1 MGQTVRYFIDRS
13 ILGRRKVFSLTGLA
27 VCSLALAIGCSS
39 NPDAPVAVESSTP
52 EAEATTEVTKEPAVD
67 MPKVR
72 VGFQTGDINNI
83 TMVAYN
89 EGYFE
94 QVGLD
99 VELSP
104 YSSGGAMVPALAAGE
119 VDITWFF
126 PFPSLTAYATGI
138 DIEVVLLDHAPLT
151 AERLIAGESAP
162 DVASLKGKTIGVTI
176 GTSGHHS
183 LLAALDQAGI
193 AQDEVTLVNLKPS
206 EMAAA
211 FSAKQID
218 AAWTWEPAAGKL
230 NELGG
235 KDIATAKSVG
245 AYAVAL
251 WAARTEFA
259 EANPEVMIKF
269 MEAWDLAQQDYLAD
283 PASGQKWEAERLN
296 LTAEEF
302 GAMVGR
308 QGSTVVKME
317 DQISDEWLGTPGSPQ
332 ATNLYKAYEE
342 YGTFL
347 VDQGRLDSVPDDLAP
362 LINSAYVADYLESK

>member
-1 MGQTVRYFIDRS
+1 MQRS
-13 ILGRRKVFSLTGLA
+13 VFHSLRRRKFITFGSAA
-27 VCSLALAIGCSS
+27 VCSLALTIGCSPAS
-39 NPDAPVAVESSTP
+39 DVADTADPVE
-52 EAEATTEVTKEPAVD
+52 TTEVAADAPTED
-67 MPKVR
+67 LPKVR

-83 TMVAYN
+83 TMVAYH

-94 QVGLD
+94 KVGLD
-99 VELSP
+99 VELAP

-126 PFPSLTAYATGI
+126 PFPSLTAFATGI

-151 AERLIAGESAP
+151 AERLIANESIP
-162 DVASLKGKTIGVTI
+162 DAASLKGKIIGVTI

-183 LLAALDQAGI
+183 LLAAIDQAGLT
-193 AQDEVTLVNLKPS
+193 QDDVTLVNLKPS

-211 FSAKQID
+211 YSAGKID

-235 KDIATAKSVG
+235 QDIATAKSIG

-251 WAARTEFA
+251 WAARKEFA
-259 EANPEVMIKF
+259 EANPEVMMKF
-269 MEAWDLAQQDYLAD
+269 MEAWDMAQQDYLAD

-296 LTAEEF
+296 LTPDEF

-308 QGSTVVKME
+308 QGSTVVQMDE
-317 DQISDEWLGTPGSPQ
+317 QLSDDWLGVPGAPQ
-332 ATNLYKAYEE
+332 STDLFKAYGE
-342 YGTFL
+342 YATFL
-347 VDQGRLDSVPDDLAP
+347 VEQGRLDSVPEDLSP
-362 LINSAYVADYLESK
+362 LMNSSYVADYLDSK

>member
-1 MGQTVRYFIDRS
+1 MSKVSRLF
-13 ILGRRKVFSLTGLA
+13 LGRRHFLNYVFAGLA
-27 VCSLALAIGCSS
+27 TTTFAIAAGCSPQTS
-39 NPDAPVAVESSTP
+39 TTAPAETTSEAPAETSS
-52 EAEATTEVTKEPAVD
+52 EPASE
-67 MPKVR
+67 PTSEETTKVR

-83 TMVAYN
+83 TMVAAK

-94 QVGLD
+94 EVGLD

-126 PFPSLTAYATGI
+126 PFPSLTAFATGI

-151 AERLIAGESAP
+151 AERLIAGEGIA
-162 DVASLKGKTIGVTI
+162 DTAALAGKKIGVTI

-183 LLAALDQAGI
+183 LLAALDQAGV

-211 FSAKQID
+211 FSAGQID

-235 KDIATAKSVG
+235 TDIATAKSIG

-251 WAARTEFA
+251 WAVRKEFA
-259 EANPEVMIKF
+259 EANPDVMQKF
-269 MEAWDLAQQDYLAD
+269 MEAWDMAQQDYLAD
-283 PASGQKWEAERLN
+283 ISSGQKWEAERLN
-296 LTAEEF
+296 LSAEDF
-302 GAMVGR
+302 GAMVDR
-308 QGSTVVKME
+308 QGSTVVLME
-317 DQISDEWLGTPGSPQ
+317 EQLSDSWLGQPGQPQ
-332 ATNLYKAYEE
+332 STDLFKAYEE
-342 YGTFL
+342 YAVFL

-362 LINSAYVADYLESK
+362 LINSSYVADYLESK

>member
-1 MGQTVRYFIDRS
+1 MKQPIYYS
-13 ILGRRKVFSLTGLA
+13 LKRRKLFQVAGLA
-27 VCSLALAIGCSS
+27 VCSMVLSVGCSQS
-39 NPDAPVAVESSTP
+39 AETPTEDAVAGEATES
-52 EAEATTEVTKEPAVD
+52 TTEVAATPASD
-67 MPKVR
+67 LPKVK

-83 TMVAYN
+83 TMVAAN

-126 PFPSLTAYATGI
+126 PFPSLTAYATGV
-138 DIEVVLLDHAPLT
+138 DLEVVLLDHAPLT
-151 AERLIAGESAP
+151 AERLIAGES
-162 DVASLKGKTIGVTI
+162 VADMKALSGKKIGVTI

-183 LLAALDQAGI
+183 LLAALDQTGI

-211 FSAKQID
+211 FSAGQID

-235 KDIATAKSVG
+235 EDIATAKSVG

-251 WAARTEFA
+251 WGVRKEFA
-259 EANPEVMIKF
+259 EANPEVMKKF
-269 MEAWDLAQQDYLAD
+269 MEAWDMAQQDYLAD
-283 PASGQKWEAERLN
+283 KASGQKWEAERLN
-296 LTAEEF
+296 LTPEEF
-302 GAMVGR
+302 GAMVDR
-308 QGSTVVKME
+308 QGSTVVTME
-317 DQISDEWLGTPGSPQ
+317 DQLSDDWLGQPGAPES
-332 ATNLYKAYEE
+332 TDLYKAYEE
-342 YGTFL
+342 YATFL
-347 VDQGRLDSVPDDLAP
+347 VDQGRLDSVPEDIAP
-362 LINSAYVADYLESK
+362 LINSSYVAEYLESK

>member
-1 MGQTVRYFIDRS
+1 MRQAFERFLDRNF
-13 ILGRRKVFSLTGLA
+13 LGRRKFLSATGLA
-27 VCSLALAIGCSS
+27 ACSLTLAIACSS
-39 NPDAPVAVESSTP
+39 PNAPTAVEESTTDS
-52 EAEATTEVTKEPAVD
+52 EAATEVASEPTAD

-94 QVGLD
+94 EAGLD

-151 AERLIAGESAP
+151 AERLIAGDSAP
-162 DVASLKGKTIGVTI
+162 DVTSLTGKTIGVTI

-211 FSAKQID
+211 YSAGQID

-235 KDIATAKSVG
+235 TDIATAKSVG

-251 WAARTEFA
+251 WAVRTEFA
-259 EANPEVMIKF
+259 EENPEVMRRF
-269 MEAWDLAQQDYLAD
+269 MEAWDMAQQDYLDD

-308 QGSTVVKME
+308 QGSTVITME
-317 DQISDEWLGTPGSPQ
+317 DQLSDDWLGTPGQPE
-332 ATNLYKAYEE
+332 ATDLYQAYEE
-342 YGTFL
+342 YAVFL
-347 VDQGRLDSVPDDLAP
+347 VDQGRLDSAPDDLAP
-362 LINSAYVADYLESK
+362 LINSSYVADYLESK

>member
-1 MGQTVRYFIDRS
+1 MARHLKFFTA
-13 ILGRRKVFSLTGLA
+13 RRQFLKASSFALI
-27 VCSLALAIGCSS
+27 SLAIATGCSS
-39 NPDAPVAVESSTP
+39 KVDTPVSTEAPAAVAETA
-52 EAEATTEVTKEPAVD
+52 AED
-67 MPKVR
+67 LPKVR

-83 TMVAYN
+83 TMVAAN

-94 QVGLD
+94 KVGLD
-99 VELSP
+99 VEMSP

-126 PFPSLTAYATGI
+126 PFPSLTAFATGI

-151 AERLIAGESAP
+151 AERLIASES
-162 DVASLKGKTIGVTI
+162 VAGPSDLTGKNVGVTI

-183 LLAALDQAGI
+183 LLAALAQAGLS
-193 AQDEVTLVNLKPS
+193 QDEINMVNLKPS

-211 FSAKQID
+211 FSAGKID

-259 EANPEVMIKF
+259 KENPEVMRKF
-269 MEAWDLAQQDYLAD
+269 MEAWDMAQQDYLAD
-283 PASGQKWEAERLN
+283 AESGQKWEAERLN
-296 LTAEEF
+296 LTTEEF
-302 GAMVGR
+302 AAMVGR
-308 QGSTVVKME
+308 QGSTVIAME
-317 DQISDEWLGTPGSPQ
+317 DQLSDDWLGEPGSPQ
-332 ATNLYKAYEE
+332 ATDLFQAYEE
-342 YGTFL
+342 YGSFL
-347 VDQGRLDSVPDDLAP
+347 VEQGRLDSVPEDISP
-362 LINSAYVADYLESK
+362 LINSTYVADYLSTK

>member
-1 MGQTVRYFIDRS
+1 MSKASRLFLRRRYFFRY
-13 ILGRRKVFSLTGLA
+13 VFAGLA
-27 VCSLALAIGCSS
+27 SATFAIAC
-39 NPDAPVAVESSTP
+39 APQ
-52 EAEATTEVTKEPAVD
+52 ATETAPPEPASEA
-67 MPKVR
+67 PAETTSEEPEPAPEPAAEETTAVR

-83 TMVAYN
+83 TMVAAK

-126 PFPSLTAYATGI
+126 PFPSLTAFATGI

-151 AERLIAGESAP
+151 AERLIAGEGIA
-162 DVASLKGKTIGVTI
+162 DTAALAGKKIGVTI

-183 LLAALDQAGI
+183 LLAALDQAGV
-193 AQDEVTLVNLKPS
+193 AQDDVTLVNLKPA

-211 FSAKQID
+211 FSAGQID

-235 KDIATAKSVG
+235 TDIATAKSIG

-251 WAARTEFA
+251 WAVRKEFA
-259 EANPEVMIKF
+259 EANPEVMQKF
-269 MEAWDLAQQDYLAD
+269 MEAWDMAQQDYLAD
-283 PASGQKWEAERLN
+283 IASGQQWEAERLN
-296 LTAEEF
+296 LSAEEF
-302 GAMVGR
+302 GAMVDR
-308 QGSTVVKME
+308 QGSTVVLME
-317 DQISDEWLGTPGSPQ
+317 DQLSDSWLGQPGQPQ
-332 ATNLYKAYEE
+332 STDLFKAYEE
-342 YGTFL
+342 YAVFL
-347 VDQGRLDSVPDDLAP
+347 VDQGRLDSVPEDLTP
-362 LINSAYVADYLESK
+362 LMNSSYVAEYLESK

>member
-1 MGQTVRYFIDRS
+1 MKQTVQRFFHS
-13 ILGRRKVFSLTGLA
+13 SLLGRRKFFTVTGLA

-39 NPDAPVAVESSTP
+39 EPDTPTAAETPAAESTADVA
-52 EAEATTEVTKEPAVD
+52 D

-126 PFPSLTAYATGI
+126 PFPSLTAYATGV
-138 DIEVVLLDHAPLT
+138 DLEVVLLDHAPLT
-151 AERLIAGESAP
+151 AERLIAGEEIA
-162 DVASLKGKTIGVTI
+162 DVASLSGKTIGVTI

-193 AQDEVTLVNLKPS
+193 SQDDVTLVNLKPS

-235 KDIATAKSVG
+235 QDIATAKSVG

-251 WAARTEFA
+251 WAVRTEFA
-259 EANPEVMIKF
+259 EANPEVMRKF
-269 MEAWDLAQQDYLAD
+269 MEAWDMAQQDYLAD
-283 PASGQKWEAERLN
+283 PESGQKWEAERLN
-296 LTAEEF
+296 LTPEEF

-308 QGSTVVKME
+308 QGSTVVNME
-317 DQISDEWLGTPGSPQ
+317 DQLSDDWLGTPGQPES
-332 ATNLYKAYEE
+332 TNLYQAYEE
-342 YGTFL
+342 YAVFL

-362 LINSAYVADYLESK
+362 LINSAYVADYLDSK

>member
-1 MGQTVRYFIDRS
+1 MRHVKRFLDRR
-13 ILGRRKVFSLTGLA
+13 ILGRRKFFSATGLA
-27 VCSLALAIGCSS
+27 ICSLTLAIACSS
-39 NPDAPVAVESSTP
+39 NAPTNVDATAPEGGTP
-52 EAEATTEVTKEPAVD
+52 TEVAKEPAAD
-67 MPKVR
+67 LPKVR
-72 VGFQTGDINNI
+72 VGYQTGDINNI

-151 AERLIAGESAP
+151 AERLIAGDGIA
-162 DVASLKGKTIGVTI
+162 DTGSLKGKTIGVTI

-183 LLAALDQAGI
+183 LLAALEQAGI

-235 KDIATAKSVG
+235 TDIATAKSIG

-259 EANPEVMIKF
+259 EANPEVMAKF
-269 MEAWDLAQQDYLAD
+269 MEAWDMAQQDYLAD

-296 LTAEEF
+296 LTPEEF

-317 DQISDEWLGTPGSPQ
+317 NQLSDEWLGAPGAPQ
-332 ATNLYKAYEE
+332 STNLYKAYEQ

-362 LINSAYVADYLESK
+362 LINSSYVADYLESK

>member
-1 MGQTVRYFIDRS
+1 MQQLVTRFFS
-13 ILGRRKVFSLTGLA
+13 RRKFFAFSSVVT
-27 VCSLALAIGCSS
+27 CSWALAIAC
-39 NPDAPVAVESSTP
+39 APTATDVGTVEET
-52 EAEATTEVTKEPAVD
+52 AETATEVAAAPATD
-67 MPKVR
+67 LPKVR

-94 QVGLD
+94 KVGLD
-99 VELSP
+99 VEMSP

-126 PFPSLTAYATGI
+126 PFPSLTAFATGI

-151 AERLIAGESAP
+151 AERLIAGESAA
-162 DVASLKGKTIGVTI
+162 DVPSLKGKNVGVTI

-183 LLAALDQAGI
+183 LLAALDQAGLS
-193 AQDEVTLVNLKPS
+193 QDDINMVNLKPS

-211 FSAKQID
+211 FSAKKID

-259 EANPEVMIKF
+259 EENPEVMTKF
-269 MEAWDLAQQDYLAD
+269 MEAWDMAQQDYLAD
-283 PASGQKWEAERLN
+283 LKYGQKWEAERLN
-296 LTAEEF
+296 LTPEEF
-302 GAMVGR
+302 GAMVDR
-308 QGSTVVKME
+308 QGSTVVMME
-317 DQISDEWLGTPGSPQ
+317 DQLTDEWLGTPGQPQ
-332 ATNLYKAYEE
+332 STNLYKAYEE
-342 YGTFL
+342 YAVFL
-347 VDQGRLDSVPDDLAP
+347 VDQGRLDSAPEDLAP
-362 LINSAYVADYLESK
+362 LINSSYVADYLESK

>member
-1 MGQTVRYFIDRS
+1 MRQAIGRFLDLR
-13 ILGRRKVFSLTGLA
+13 ILGRRKLFSVTGLA
-27 VCSLALAIGCSS
+27 VCSLTLAIACGSS
-39 NPDAPVAVESSTP
+39 DAPTAVEETAP
-52 EAEATTEVTKEPAVD
+52 ESEETTEVASEPAAD

-104 YSSGGAMVPALAAGE
+104 YSSGGSMVPALAAGE

-126 PFPSLTAYATGI
+126 PFPSLTAYATGV

-151 AERLIAGESAP
+151 AERLIAGEGIA
-162 DVASLKGKTIGVTI
+162 DTASLKGKTIGVTI

-183 LLAALDQAGI
+183 LLAALDQAEI

-211 FSAKQID
+211 FSAGQID

-235 KDIATAKSVG
+235 TDIATAKSVG

-251 WAARTEFA
+251 WAVRTEFA
-259 EANPEVMIKF
+259 EANPEVMQKF
-269 MEAWDLAQQDYLAD
+269 MEAWDMAQQDYLAD
-283 PASGQKWEAERLN
+283 PAAGQQWEAERLN
-296 LTAEEF
+296 LTADEF

-308 QGSTVVKME
+308 QGSTVVKLE
-317 DQISDEWLGTPGSPQ
+317 DQLSDDWLGTPGEPES
-332 ATNLYKAYEE
+332 TDLYKAYDE
-342 YGTFL
+342 YAVFL
-347 VDQGRLDSVPDDLAP
+347 VDQGRLDDAPEDLAP
-362 LINSAYVADYLESK
+362 LINSTYIADYLESK

>member
-1 MGQTVRYFIDRS
+1 MQRLVKGFFS
-13 ILGRRKVFSLTGLA
+13 RRKFLALGSLTA
-27 VCSLALAIGCSS
+27 CSLVLAIGLVPTAKVS
-39 NPDAPVAVESSTP
+39 NAVE
-52 EAEATTEVTKEPAVD
+52 ETTEAFIEGAVAQTAEL
-67 MPKVR
+67 PKVR

-83 TMVAYN
+83 TMVAAK

-94 QVGLD
+94 KVGLD
-99 VELSP
+99 VELAP
-104 YSSGGAMVPALAAGE
+104 YSSGGSMVPALAAGK

-126 PFPSLTAYATGI
+126 PFPSLTAFATGI

-151 AERLIAGESAP
+151 AERLIARESIP

-193 AQDEVTLVNLKPS
+193 AQKDVRLVNLKPS

-211 FSAKQID
+211 FSANRID

-251 WAARTEFA
+251 WAVRKEFA
-259 EANPEVMIKF
+259 ETNPEVMTKF
-269 MEAWDLAQQDYLAD
+269 MEAWDMAQKDYLAD
-283 PASGQKWEAERLN
+283 PQTGQKWEAERLN
-296 LTAEEF
+296 LTPEDF

-308 QGSTVVKME
+308 QGSTVILMQ
-317 DQISDEWLGTPGSPQ
+317 DQLSDDWLGKPGQPQ
-332 ATNLYKAYEE
+332 PTDLYKAYEE
-342 YGTFL
+342 YATFL
-347 VDQGRLDSVPDDLAP
+347 VDQGRLDSIPEDLAP
-362 LINSAYVADYLESK
+362 LINSSYVAEYLESK

>member
-1 MGQTVRYFIDRS
+1 MRHVKGFLDRR
-13 ILGRRKVFSLTGLA
+13 ILGRRKFLSVTGLA
-27 VCSLALAIGCSS
+27 LCSLSLAIACSS
-39 NPDAPVAVESSTP
+39 NAPTVVEAPTSEGGTT
-52 EAEATTEVTKEPAVD
+52 AEAATESAAD
-67 MPKVR
+67 LPKVR

-94 QVGLD
+94 EVGLD

-151 AERLIAGESAP
+151 AERLIAAEGIA
-162 DVASLKGKTIGVTI
+162 DTGSLKGKTIGVTI

-235 KDIATAKSVG
+235 TDIATAKSIG

-251 WAARTEFA
+251 WAARKEFA
-259 EANPEVMIKF
+259 EANPEVMTKF
-269 MEAWDLAQQDYLAD
+269 MEAWDMAQQDYLAD
-283 PASGQKWEAERLN
+283 LPSGQKWEAERLN

-317 DQISDEWLGTPGSPQ
+317 DQLSDEWLGAPGAPQ
-332 ATNLYKAYEE
+332 STNLYKAYEQ
-342 YGTFL
+342 YGAFL

-362 LINSAYVADYLESK
+362 LINSSYVADYLDSK

>member
-1 MGQTVRYFIDRS
+1 MKQQFSRFFN
-13 ILGRRKVFSLTGLA
+13 RRKFLALSSLT
-27 VCSLALAIGCSS
+27 VCSLTLAIAC
-39 NPDAPVAVESSTP
+39 APTAEVKETVEEAAETVA
-52 EAEATTEVTKEPAVD
+52 EVADTAGSD
-67 MPKVR
+67 LPKVR

-94 QVGLD
+94 KVGLD
-99 VELSP
+99 VEMSP

-126 PFPSLTAYATGI
+126 PFPSLTAFATGI

-151 AERLIAGESAP
+151 AERLIANEAIA
-162 DVASLKGKTIGVTI
+162 DVASLKGKTVGVTI

-183 LLAALDQAGI
+183 LLAALDQAGLS
-193 AQDEVTLVNLKPS
+193 QDDINMVNLKPS

-211 FSAKQID
+211 YSAEKID

-259 EANPEVMIKF
+259 EENPEVMRKF
-269 MEAWDLAQQDYLAD
+269 MEAWDMAQQDYLAD
-283 PASGQKWEAERLN
+283 PKSGQQWEAERLN
-296 LTAEEF
+296 LTPEEF
-302 GAMVGR
+302 GDMVGR
-308 QGSTVVKME
+308 QGSTVIAME
-317 DQISDEWLGTPGSPQ
+317 DQLSDDWLGAPGQPQ
-332 ATNLYKAYEE
+332 STDLFKAYEQ
-342 YGTFL
+342 YAVFL
-347 VDQGRLDSVPDDLAP
+347 VDQGRLDSVPDDLSP
-362 LINSAYVADYLESK
+362 LMNSSYVADYLDSK

>member
-1 MGQTVRYFIDRS
+1 MQRS
-13 ILGRRKVFSLTGLA
+13 VTRFFNRRKFFALSSLT
-27 VCSLALAIGCSS
+27 VCSLTLAIACGPTADVSQ
-39 NPDAPVAVESSTP
+39 PVEETAKTAAVAASPTS
-52 EAEATTEVTKEPAVD
+52 D
-67 MPKVR
+67 LPKVR

-126 PFPSLTAYATGI
+126 PFPSLTAFATGI

-151 AERLIAGESAP
+151 AERLIAGESAA
-162 DVASLKGKTIGVTI
+162 DVPSLKGKNVGVTI

-183 LLAALDQAGI
+183 LLAALDQAGLS
-193 AQDEVTLVNLKPS
+193 QDDINMVNLKPS

-251 WAARTEFA
+251 WAARKEFA

-269 MEAWDLAQQDYLAD
+269 MEAWDMAQQDYLAD
-283 PASGQKWEAERLN
+283 LKSGQQWEAERLN
-296 LTAEEF
+296 LTPEEF

-308 QGSTVVKME
+308 QGSTVVLMA
-317 DQISDEWLGTPGSPQ
+317 DQLTDEWLGTPGQPES
-332 ATNLYKAYEE
+332 TNLYKAYEE
-342 YGTFL
+342 YAVFL
-347 VDQGRLDSVPDDLAP
+347 VDQGRLDSAPEDLTP
-362 LINSAYVADYLESK
+362 LINSSYVAEYLESK

>member
-1 MGQTVRYFIDRS
+1 MQKSVTRFFT
-13 ILGRRKVFSLTGLA
+13 RRKFFAFSGIT
-27 VCSLALAIGCSS
+27 VCSWALAIAC
-39 NPDAPVAVESSTP
+39 APTANVTDAVEETV
-52 EAEATTEVTKEPAVD
+52 ETATEVAAAPASD
-67 MPKVR
+67 LPKVR

-83 TMVAYN
+83 TMVAAK

-94 QVGLD
+94 KVGLD
-99 VELSP
+99 VELAP

-126 PFPSLTAYATGI
+126 PFPSLTAFATGI

-151 AERLIAGESAP
+151 AERLIAADSSP

-183 LLAALDQAGI
+183 LLAAIDQAGLS
-193 AQDEVTLVNLKPS
+193 QNDVNLVNLKPS

-211 FSAKQID
+211 YSAGKID
-218 AAWTWEPAAGKL
+218 AAWTWEPSAGKL

-235 KDIATAKSVG
+235 KDIATAKSIG

-251 WAARTEFA
+251 WAVRKEFA
-259 EANPEVMIKF
+259 EANPEVMTKF
-269 MEAWDLAQQDYLAD
+269 MEAWDMAQKDYLAD
-283 PASGQKWEAERLN
+283 PKSGQKWEAERLN
-296 LTAEEF
+296 LTPEEF

-308 QGSTVVKME
+308 QGSTVVLME
-317 DQISDEWLGTPGSPQ
+317 DQLSDDWLGTPGQPQ
-332 ATNLYKAYEE
+332 ATDLYKAYEQ

-347 VDQGRLDSVPDDLAP
+347 VEQGRLDSVPEDLAP
-362 LINSAYVADYLESK
+362 LINSSYVAEYLESK

>member
-1 MGQTVRYFIDRS
+1 MRQSVRHILSRRRFFTV
-13 ILGRRKVFSLTGLA
+13 TGLA
-27 VCSLALAIGCSS
+27 FCSLALTVSCSQ
-39 NPDAPVAVESSTP
+39 DLETTAATEAPSATEEVA
-52 EAEATTEVTKEPAVD
+52 AKPAGD

-83 TMVAYN
+83 TMVAAK

-94 QVGLD
+94 EVGLD

-126 PFPSLTAYATGI
+126 PFPSLTAYATGV
-138 DIEVVLLDHAPLT
+138 DLEVVLLDHAPMT
-151 AERLIAGESAP
+151 AERLIAGEA
-162 DVASLKGKTIGVTI
+162 VADPSTLAGKNVGVTI

-183 LLAALDQAGI
+183 LLAAIDQAGI
-193 AQDEVTLVNLKPS
+193 EQDQVTLVNLKPS

-211 FSAKQID
+211 FSAGQID

-235 KDIATAKSVG
+235 KDIATAESVG

-251 WAARTEFA
+251 WGVRKEFA
-259 EANPEVMIKF
+259 EANPEVMMKF
-269 MEAWDLAQQDYLAD
+269 MEAWDMAQKDYLAD
-283 PASGQKWEAERLN
+283 NKSGQKWEAERLN
-296 LTAEEF
+296 LTPEEF

-308 QGSTVVKME
+308 QGSTVIPIE
-317 DQISDEWLGTPGSPQ
+317 DQLSDEWLGEPGAPQ
-332 ATNLYKAYEE
+332 STDLYKAYEQ
-342 YGTFL
+342 YATFL

-362 LINSAYVADYLESK
+362 LINSTYIADYLESK

>member
-1 MGQTVRYFIDRS
+1 MQRPVTHFFNRRS
-13 ILGRRKVFSLTGLA
+13 FFAFSSIT
-27 VCSLALAIGCSS
+27 VCSWVLAIACT
-39 NPDAPVAVESSTP
+39 PKAEVTDAVQET
-52 EAEATTEVTKEPAVD
+52 AETVTEVAAAPASD
-67 MPKVR
+67 LPKVR

-94 QVGLD
+94 KVGLD

-126 PFPSLTAYATGI
+126 PFPSLTAFATGI

-151 AERLIAGESAP
+151 AERLIAGEAAT
-162 DVASLKGKTIGVTI
+162 DVASLKGKNVGVTI

-183 LLAALDQAGI
+183 LLAALDQAGLS
-193 AQDEVTLVNLKPS
+193 QDDINMVNLKPS

-211 FSAKQID
+211 FGAGKLD

-259 EANPEVMIKF
+259 EANPEVMTKF
-269 MEAWDLAQQDYLAD
+269 MEAWDMAQQDYLAD
-283 PASGQKWEAERLN
+283 LKSGQKWEAERLN
-296 LTAEEF
+296 LSPEEF
-302 GAMVGR
+302 GAMVDR
-308 QGSTVVKME
+308 QGSTVVMME
-317 DQISDEWLGTPGSPQ
+317 DQLSDEWLGQPGEPQ
-332 ATNLYKAYEE
+332 STNLYKAYEE
-342 YGTFL
+342 YAVFL
-347 VDQGRLDSVPDDLAP
+347 VDQGRLDSVPEDIAP
-362 LINSAYVADYLESK
+362 LINSSYVADYLESQ